1 MMITIP
7 YTIPTIMVI
16 SNLVGVA
23 VGRYALGRSDLTQ
36 LIASMCFGHIIGVGI
51 VLGLSNMG
59 VI

>member
-36 LIASMCFGHIIGVGI
+36 LIASR
-51 VLGLSNMG
+51 L
-59 VI
+59 